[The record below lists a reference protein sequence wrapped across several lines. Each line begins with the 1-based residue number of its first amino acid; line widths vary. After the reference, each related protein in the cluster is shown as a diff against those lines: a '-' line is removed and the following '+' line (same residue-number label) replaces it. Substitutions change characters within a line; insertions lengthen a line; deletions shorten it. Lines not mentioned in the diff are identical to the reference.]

1 MLKYPSALTSIEQI
15 VNNVKG
21 KRIALFLDY
30 DGTLSP
36 IVDNPDHA
44 FMSNAMRVAVRN
56 VAKCFPTAIISGRSR
71 ERVRKFVGLKELY
84 YAGSHGMDIMCPVQ
98 SPAADHT
105 TEEICL
111 SSCKDVLPIYVGDD
125 KTDED
130 AFKFLTEGN
139 RGYGILVTPAPKES
153 SAYYSLRDPSEIS

>member
-1 MLKYPSALTSIEQI
+1 MKYKGNEFSPNDVDVAYHNWMLKYPSALTSIEQI
-15 VNNVKG
+15 VNNMKG
-21 KRIALFLDY
+21 KMIALFLDY

-84 YAGSHGMDIMCPVQ
+84 YAG
-98 SPAADHT
+98 
-105 TEEICL
+105 L

-153 SAYYSLRDPSEIS
+153 SAYYSLRDPSES